1 MSYNISSSHFPN
13 PFYKE
18 VLDVLVPFFKQSET
32 EFYIIGA
39 TARDIILSG
48 VYNESIIRSTNDLDI
63 AIAIPDW
70 SKFQEISTGI
80 CAMNGFEKS
89 REQAQRFVYK
99 AMLLLDIVPFGEVA
113 GEEQSIFWPPDHSTK
128 MSVAGF
134 SEILKNTLDIT
145 IDKAITIRVASLAGV
160 FILKLNAWDDRHLLG
175 NKDADDIATILSS
188 YYDINEQRV
197 ATDHFDLYDIV
208 HNFRFVAG
216 ATLLGR
222 DIKQL
227 LKDDQAT
234 VDSLH
239 KILQAEIQKYEDSHL
254 INQMLESHKF
264 LKYEEVLAALQSIA
278 AEILL

>member
-18 VLDVLVPFFKQSET
+18 IFEVLVPFFKHLET

-48 VYNESIIRSTNDLDI
+48 IYNESIRRGTNDLDI

-70 SKFQEISTGI
+70 SKFHEISTGI
-80 CAMNGFEKS
+80 CAIHGFKKS
-89 REQAQRFVYK
+89 REQSQRFVYK
-99 AMLLLDIVPFGEVA
+99 DILLLDVVPFGEVA
-113 GEEQSIFWPPDHSTK
+113 DEEQSIYWPPDETTK

-134 SEILKNTLDIT
+134 SEVLKNTLDIT
-145 IDKAITIRVASLAGV
+145 IDETITIRVANLAGV
-160 FILKLNAWDDRHLLG
+160 FILKLTAWDDRHWRG
-175 NKDADDIATILSS
+175 NKDADDMATIISA

-208 HNFRFVAG
+208 NNFKFVAG

-222 DIKQL
+222 DIKKM
-227 LKDDQAT
+227 LKETPAT
-234 VDSLH
+234 VDTLF
-239 KILQAEIQKYEDSHL
+239 KILDSEIRKYEDSHL
-254 INQMLESHKF
+254 INQMLESHNS
-264 LKYEEVLAALQSIA
+264 LKYEEVFTALQSIST
-278 AEILL
+278 EIKM